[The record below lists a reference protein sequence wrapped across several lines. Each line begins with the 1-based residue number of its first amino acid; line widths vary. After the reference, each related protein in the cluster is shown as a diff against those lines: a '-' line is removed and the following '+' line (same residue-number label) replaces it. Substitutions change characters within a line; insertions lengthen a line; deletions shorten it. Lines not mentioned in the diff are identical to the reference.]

1 MSISEDEP
9 TVQLVE
15 KLTANLKAKM
25 EKPIGYTAAPLDA
38 RFTTVRLRESNM
50 GNFVCDLMR
59 YHYNADC
66 AIIAAGTVRG
76 DQIYGPG
83 VIKLRDIMNCFPFED
98 PVVVIKVKGNALL
111 EALEN
116 SVCKYPA
123 LEGRFAQVSNIFFS
137 FDPNKP
143 PGHRVLGDVEVVD
156 GKKLHSGV
164 KIGNDQLDLNKEYVM
179 STRGYSKSSPPLLPA
194 ILWIADIIS
203 SGSWQGWLRISP
215 SKIRRWRC
223 RRSNQ

>member
-1 MSISEDEP
+1 MKSTPEDEP

-15 KLTANLKAKM
+15 KLTANLKAKL

-59 YHYNADC
+59 YYYNADC
-66 AIIAAGTVRG
+66 TMMAGGTVRG

-98 PVVVIKVKGNALL
+98 PVVVIKVKGKALL

-116 SVCKYPA
+116 SVSKYPA
-123 LEGRFAQVSNIFFS
+123 LEGRFVQVSNIFFS
-137 FDPNKP
+137 FDPRKS
-143 PGHRVLGDVEVVD
+143 PGQRVMGDVETGD
-156 GKKLHSGV
+156 GKPLHNGV
-164 KIGNDQLDLNKEYVM
+164 KIGNDQLDLGKKYIM
-179 STRGYSKSSPPLLPA
+179 STRGYSQLSSFYH
-194 ILWIADIIS
+194 
-203 SGSWQGWLRISP
+203 
-215 SKIRRWRC
+215 
-223 RRSNQ
+223 